1 MQGDDRADAAWRSR
15 RAVLEVGLGIGLGL
29 ASVARAASA
38 APSADPAKAPPQPGD
53 RLSYMSGP
61 RKGQTVKVDDL
72 KVGDQQVLAFP
83 VDPATNAPRS
93 GSRLNQTLLIRL
105 APATLEEEVK
115 AVSAE
120 GIVAYSAVCTHQGC
134 PVNMYKKDIG
144 ALFCSCHG
152 SEFDPKA
159 GAKVVGGP
167 APRRLA
173 SLPIKIE
180 DGTVVVAGEFS
191 GRVGFK

>member
-1 MQGDDRADAAWRSR
+1 MQDGDPLAAASCSR
-15 RAVLEVGLGIGLGL
+15 RAVLEVGLGVGLGL
-29 ASVARAASA
+29 ASVAGTAAA
-38 APSADPAKAPPQPGD
+38 ATATDPAKSPPQAGD

-61 RKGQTVKVDDL
+61 NKGQIVKAADL
-72 KVGDQQVLAFP
+72 KVGDQQVLVFP
-83 VDPATNAPRS
+83 VDPATSKPRS
-93 GSRLNQTLLIRL
+93 GTRLNQALLIRIDPANL
-105 APATLEEEVK
+105 AEDVRA
-115 AVSAE
+115 ASAD

-134 PVNMYKKDIG
+134 PVNMYKKDKDV
-144 ALFCSCHG
+144 LFCSCHG

-173 SLPIKIE
+173 ALPIKIE
-180 DGTVVVAGEFS
+180 NGDIVVAGGFS